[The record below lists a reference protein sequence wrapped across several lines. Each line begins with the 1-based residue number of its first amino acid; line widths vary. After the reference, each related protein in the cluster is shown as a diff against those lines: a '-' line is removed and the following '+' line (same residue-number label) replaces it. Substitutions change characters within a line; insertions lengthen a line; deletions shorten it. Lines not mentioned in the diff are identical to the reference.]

1 MSVQLLRRFG
11 RGDVS
16 CGRFMRSVRHVNA
29 LWIILLSLV
38 LSLHL
43 LLTQAAHARQGFAA
57 IAVDARSGRVLFAR
71 NADSPRI
78 PASVTKVMTIYML
91 FREIRAGRLSLHSRI
106 RISRHAA
113 SMQPSKLWLKP
124 GQTIT
129 VDQAIRA
136 LVTKSANDVAA
147 AVAEAIAGSERA
159 FARRMTATA
168 RAMGMTRTTFRN
180 ASGLP
185 YPPNVTTARDL
196 ATLALRIQRDFPR
209 LYKRYFALK
218 YFSFR
223 GRTYRNHNRL
233 LWRVRGM
240 DGLKTGYTRAAGYN
254 LAATVRRNGK
264 RVVAVVLGA
273 PSSRMRNAYMA
284 RLLER
289 TIRRRDLVR
298 GTRIAAVAGIPPGLS
313 RTQVAALNRATRT
326 TRVASAKNPVRKA
339 PVKPVRRPALPS
351 GQLARLAQRA
361 LAATRDKTS
370 EVKVVMR
377 PPLPRSRPLSIVR
390 LARRDDDTEKTTQ
403 APATRKTVLAEKPSG
418 TEGKPV
424 ITEAPKVESAGALF
438 VAVRPE
444 TQKIKR
450 AEDGEAKTAA
460 VRDSSDTGA
469 HGAPDADRE
478 QAQAA
483 EAKAESTASD
493 SEPTK
498 VTGAIAMQVRPQPA
512 PEQGEDENGSD
523 EASDSHAQA
532 AMHGQEEEADVPPAR
547 AERKVA
553 SLDPNAAFVPPAP
566 ARVIKVDRS
575 RREMVVAPV
584 RMPVSHKETETEE
597 KQATVV
603 HNATKASSESEDA
616 VAEAARTEKAEKTE
630 KKAEMPSASTAGKA
644 AQQEKLARHLKSW
657 NIQLGAFPAKD
668 GAKKR
673 LEQARKAAR
682 RLLRGKPAFTM
693 VFERNGTVY
702 YRARFSGFDRRGA
715 YRACRA
721 LKKRR
726 IPCFALAPGAGQ
738 S

>member
-1 MSVQLLRRFG
+1 
-11 RGDVS
+11 
-16 CGRFMRSVRHVNA
+16 MRSVRHVNA

-185 YPPNVTTARDL
+185 YPPNVSTARDL

-326 TRVASAKNPVRKA
+326 TRVASAKKPVRKA
-339 PVKPVRRPALPS
+339 PVKPARRPALPS

-361 LAATRDKTS
+361 LAAGDETS
-370 EVKVVMR
+370 EVKAVMR
-377 PPLPRSRPLSIVR
+377 PPLPRSRPQSIVR
-390 LARRDDDTEKTTQ
+390 LARRDNDTEKTAQ

-444 TQKIKR
+444 AQKIKR

-460 VRDSSDTGA
+460 VRDNSDTGA

-483 EAKAESTASD
+483 ETNAESESTASD
-493 SEPTK
+493 SEPAK

-523 EASDSHAQA
+523 EVSDSHAQA

-547 AERKVA
+547 TERKVA

-584 RMPVSHKETETEE
+584 RMPVSHKEAETEE
-597 KQATVV
+597 KQAV
-603 HNATKASSESEDA
+603 AAPGSAKASSESESA
-616 VAEAARTEKAEKTE
+616 MAEAAKTEKAERSE
-630 KKAEMPSASTAGKA
+630 KKAEAPSASMAEKA
-644 AQQEKLARHLKSW
+644 IQQEKLARHLKSW